1 MNAWGAWSIKMYAKA
16 STCDIKQEILQL
28 NGSSKAK
35 IRKASIYVKSYT
47 RVYSHIMYQTFP
59 NQHYLYWLQ
68 TMHITYQK
76 FNIAIRDL

>member
-1 MNAWGAWSIKMYAKA
+1 MYAKA

-59 NQHYLYWLQ
+59 NQHYLY
-68 TMHITYQK
+68 
-76 FNIAIRDL
+76 